1 MRRSAWGFCAL
12 DNFHSALDVVRGL
25 RPDGPV
31 ICARPARAQIA
42 VTWFLDHFPGEVL
55 YAVKANPALWA
66 LDAVY
71 QAGIRHFDVASEAEI
86 AMISGRF
93 PDARLAFMHPVKSR
107 RAIHRAWFD
116 FGVRSFVLDSADEL
130 AKILAETGADAR
142 NAPDLELIVRL
153 RVANDGANLPLT
165 EKFGAA
171 PDTAPDL
178 LRAARRVAGRLG
190 VSFHV
195 GSQMMRPGAYR
206 MAMAEASRLIA
217 RAGVTVDV
225 VDVGGGFP
233 AIYPGQTPPPMRD
246 YVQTIASA
254 FDDMMVHNNAELWC
268 EPGRA
273 LVADSASVL
282 ARVEMRRGDKL
293 YLNDGAYGNL
303 FDAAHC
309 RWLYPTR
316 LHRAEGAASRVLA
329 PFGFYGPTCDSM
341 DAMPGPFF
349 LPEDVREGDFVEIG
363 MLGAYGEAMA
373 TRFNG
378 FGDSETVVVADQ
390 PFASM
395 FGTETDPLRNPR
407 RSGVTE

>member
-1 MRRSAWGFCAL
+1 M
-12 DNFHSALDVVRGL
+12 DNFHTALDVVRGL
-25 RPDGPV
+25 RSDGPI
-31 ICARPARAQIA
+31 ICARPERAQIA
-42 VTWFLDHFPGEVL
+42 AAWFLDNFPGQVL

-71 QAGIRHFDVASEAEI
+71 QAGIRHFDVASEPEI
-86 AMISGRF
+86 ALISGRF
-93 PDARLAFMHPVKSR
+93 PDAKLAFMHPVKSR
-107 RAIHRAWFD
+107 RAIRRAYFD
-116 FGVRSFVLDSADEL
+116 FGVRSFVLDCGEEL
-130 AKILAETGADAR
+130 EKILAETGNAR
-142 NAPDLELIVRL
+142 DLELIVRL

-165 EKFGAA
+165 DKFGAG
-171 PDTAPDL
+171 PETAPEL
-178 LRAARRVAGRLG
+178 LRAARRVAARLG
-190 VSFHV
+190 ISFHV

-206 MAMAEASRLIA
+206 MAMVEASRLIA

-246 YVQTIASA
+246 YVQSIASA
-254 FDDMMVHNNAELWC
+254 FEDMMVHNNAELWC

-282 ARVEMRRGDKL
+282 ARVEMRKGDKL

-309 RWLYPTR
+309 KWLYPTR
-316 LHRAEGAASRVLA
+316 LHRARGAASRNLA
-329 PFGFYGPTCDSM
+329 AFGFYGPTCDSM
-341 DAMPGPFF
+341 DVMPGPFF
-349 LPEDVREGDFVEIG
+349 LPEDAREGDFVEIG

-378 FGDSETVVVADQ
+378 FGDSETVMVRDQ

-395 FGTETDPLRNPR
+395 FGTDVNPLRAPR
-407 RSGVTE
+407 RSGAPE